1 MAVIAILLI
10 LLALALGF
18 AFLASGNNDPAILD
32 FGFINVTGTTAGVF
46 LSGAATMLV
55 LLSGIWLS
63 QVAARRSRRRRR
75 EVKNLREAVVST
87 RTAPAYDDGS
97 RDTGTGPASVTDRD
111 RDVR

>member
-10 LLALALGF
+10 LLALALSFG
-18 AFLASGNNDPAILD
+18 FLASGNNDPAILD
-32 FGFINVTGTTAGVF
+32 FGFVNVTGTTAGVF

-75 EVKNLREAVVST
+75 EVKNLREAVVSSRT
-87 RTAPAYDDGS
+87 SPSYDEGSGVSGTAPSA
-97 RDTGTGPASVTDRD
+97 VTDRE
-111 RDVR
+111 RDGR